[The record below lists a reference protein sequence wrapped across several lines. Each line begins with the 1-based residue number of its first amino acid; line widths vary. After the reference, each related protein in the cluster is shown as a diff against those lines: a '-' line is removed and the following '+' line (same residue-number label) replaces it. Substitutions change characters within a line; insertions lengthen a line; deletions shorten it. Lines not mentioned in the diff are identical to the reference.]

1 MRFLRS
7 HQLAPPAPPRTP
19 DPDSTMVESA
29 PPRPLREQL
38 LLGQIDLLVQD
49 RAALM
54 ARVERA
60 EALLAAA
67 AEQNRDLHPLLD
79 RLGVLAGDVLPG
91 VVAENSVLATR
102 LAQGDRDLGLLTTA
116 LIGDLEPRAFESD
129 NNDE

>member
-7 HQLAPPAPPRTP
+7 NQTAPPPP
-19 DPDSTMVESA
+19 S
-29 PPRPLREQL
+29 PPSEHADREQL
-38 LLGQIDLLVQD
+38 LLGQVS
-49 RAALM
+49 
-54 ARVERA
+54 
-60 EALLAAA
+60 LLAAVVGA
-67 AEQNRDLHPLLD
+67 LEQRCVRAEEALAAVAEQNRDLHPLLD